1 MDSFSS
7 SKDSPP
13 IRSPLPLRYLPLMH
27 VDGNTSHNSVLDFNM
42 EDDESLKGNGT
53 IKIPGSPASDSGE
66 SRFFDLK
73 PPPAT
78 GSNAKIEDLMSRLYA
93 PEHLHLILAD
103 HALFLKFSSF
113 LNRYKPHL
121 VPTLI
126 RYLEMKKAMK
136 AIAYGNSL
144 ARKIRWPSH
153 TDYSLFSRLGAGM
166 TDTRFEDY
174 AQRELDLLCSEA
186 LQAFT
191 AHSLVDCVVDCVQ
204 KDITGQP
211 VPAMQAL
218 VGQLAEVFCMTDPSL
233 PDNPII
239 YASEGM

>member
-1 MDSFSS
+1 
-7 SKDSPP
+7 
-13 IRSPLPLRYLPLMH
+13 
-27 VDGNTSHNSVLDFNM
+27 M
-42 EDDESLKGNGT
+42 EDDESMGNGAVQT
-53 IKIPGSPASDSGE
+53 LDSPASDSGE
-66 SRFFDLK
+66 SKFFDLK
-73 PPPAT
+73 PPAAS
-78 GSNAKIEDLMSRLYA
+78 GSSAKIEDLMSRLYA

-103 HALFLKFSSF
+103 HGLFLKFSTF
-113 LNRYKPHL
+113 LNRFRPNL

-144 ARKIRWPSH
+144 ARKIRWPSR
-153 TDYSLFSRLGAGM
+153 TDYSLFSRLGASII
-166 TDTRFEDY
+166 DTRFEDY

-191 AHSLVDCVVDCVQ
+191 THCLVDYVVDCVQ

-239 YASEGM
+239 YASEGKQVLSLLEDIRSAVVVTIASCG